1 MCKLLKCIMSFDLG
15 MHEAAVALLR
25 PVIRYAVLRPLPMLY
40 FCFACQASIARTK
53 KDKDS
58 MSTISDLGV
67 RVVSEPN
74 GLRIISSG
82 ISFCV
87 QGIWSRGDP
96 NEEYTDGLAV
106 YRCTNKE
113 LASTWS
119 IVRKLSHVWIHS
131 SSYTEALLQERLNMF
146 RNEKHL
152 IMSAHVQLDDEQ
164 SSLLDAYLKSLCA
177 LKVRAI
183 SAAAA
188 IEATSLVD
196 DLYDSKASPCASI
209 ASASSA
215 SSELQCLTHPMH
227 QEGNRGPMQD
237 PLLVRHYASDSP

>member
-1 MCKLLKCIMSFDLG
+1 
-15 MHEAAVALLR
+15 
-25 PVIRYAVLRPLPMLY
+25 
-40 FCFACQASIARTK
+40 
-53 KDKDS
+53 

-177 LKVRAI
+177 SKAGAI
-183 SAAAA
+183 SAAA

-196 DLYDSKASPCASI
+196 DLYDSSASPCASI

-215 SSELQCLTHPMH
+215 SELQCLTHPMH